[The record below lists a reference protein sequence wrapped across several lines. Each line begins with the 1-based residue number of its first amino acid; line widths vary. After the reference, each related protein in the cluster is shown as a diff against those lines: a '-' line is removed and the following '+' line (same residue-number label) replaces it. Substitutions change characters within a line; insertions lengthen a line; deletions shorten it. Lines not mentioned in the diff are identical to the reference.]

1 MVGKADMLLANRT
14 LSALI
19 VVCLL
24 VSGLVGLFFAVGLT
38 PVKAASG
45 NLVVTGTYTIENI
58 VQPVDGNVYVN
69 AGGNLIV
76 RNATLSI
83 LSNGNPAE
91 RHSITINSS
100 GTLTLDHGTITTYLD
115 QIDPWPFLTINV
127 NGGTI
132 VASGASLLQFP
143 GSIVLTGAASVTLTD
158 STITGLPSSLVSDF
172 VVGAGGSLTLDQA
185 DDGPTISLADLSWM
199 RLYDSSILKLPEYAT
214 ASMPAANITLSGD
227 ANLLAVNSYI
237 AVDFGPIVNPT
248 DWYVHNVMVLN
259 GLARAYLYGCTF
271 ETYAGANA
279 DRAPAIVSSVSGSAA
294 YIYRWLNAS
303 VGDEYGV
310 PIVDATISATFTGS
324 TDLEGQTAFYYTYSG
339 VSTTPPAEVLS
350 YLGET
355 APTYQVTKADGRAV
369 IPYLTD
375 IIANGMA
382 DSPLYV
388 GSYEFT
394 GSKTIDGTPYSST
407 AAFSLKAYPAMG
419 PGDKSSDFT
428 VKLMGVSV
436 ESPNSSRWLVVPP
449 SLVIEGMTYYH
460 AGDVIVAANGTLDFE
475 NAVFQLVQEYSNQR
489 SILVDGTQALPGRLE
504 FHNTLVT
511 SDKIINIIV
520 QGYGIV
526 EAWDT
531 EFQGVNIIALE
542 DSQVIFHNV
551 TMNGNITTAWDSNAQ
566 INVYDSAL
574 LQTITLSG
582 NAVGGFTNTS
592 VPSVHVE
599 NDAVAYIYRWIHV
612 TVYDGAGY
620 PCPGATVT
628 ARYFIDGDVAAT
640 GTADSQGVARVRSIG
655 TIISST
661 GSTFVGNYR
670 VNASLSIH
678 SQVYYADNEI
688 SVGVMPYTEPLGK
701 NATYAA
707 MSIPGALPDL
717 TSVVVTA
724 SPSSPRN
731 HASTYLNA
739 TVFNTGAV
747 PAHNISADFY
757 DTTEAGTVFI
767 GTGTVD
773 YVPVDGSGVISLIWT
788 ALPPLAPKTHTITAY
803 VDPLNVVKE
812 LDETPVSGSTSLM
825 VQNLMDVYVQ
835 STSTDIWTVPEDIV
849 VNTGVLLR
857 ANVYNQGDATTGDI
871 LVEFWDEPLGTP
883 KTYIGNATVTG
894 IQWNTLKVATV
905 TWTPDVAGS
914 HTIHVAVNG
923 GIAGPHL
930 DLNETTFANNEA
942 SRVVTVL
949 TPPNLVLS
957 NIQFDPI
964 GSVPGGD
971 MLTISATLR
980 NTQLAPVTL
989 TNISLYDQDPTVG
1002 SPTAINGYLVT
1013 DRLAD
1018 NSAVTVSFT
1027 FAAPNV
1033 EVTTVVTYYLVVNP
1047 SHAQPEELSYDD
1059 NMVFGS
1065 ITVLDM
1071 RPDLVVTPSS
1081 ITVYSGTQDITSSM
1095 FGRTVRVEV
1104 NVTNSGGRPAYD
1116 FSIRVGIRNQ
1126 SFEGGGSYNH
1136 TFIDQS
1142 FNISA
1147 PPDVNTV
1154 SASFEWKIVLTIPAD
1169 YQIWAFVDPW
1179 GNVSEPSET
1188 NNWAVTPFTIVP
1200 LAADVQII
1208 TEKTEYTAG
1217 DEVYITATITY
1228 QGTGVAV
1235 PDVPLV
1241 IFRLLDGSGNPVE
1254 RSDTV
1259 AVNSSEG
1266 GVVIQTLTV
1275 PTDIASGSY
1284 EVVAVF
1290 FGTTYY
1296 SSTAAN
1302 LQISAQVSGGLFPWW
1317 VWIVI
1322 IVIVGAAIAGFT
1334 VYTYFYGLGKY
1345 VECGECGAFIP
1356 AASKRCPKC
1365 GVEFE
1370 AGTMKCSECGAW
1382 IPAESTEC
1390 PNCGVKFV
1398 GEAEE
1403 EGDYLERMKKEYD
1416 EMVSKY
1422 RELARPELGKKF
1434 SDKAFDDWWKR
1445 QPGYIT
1451 FDDWLAKEEEKK
1463 KEGPVPCP
1471 VCGTLNPKEA
1481 TVCHKCGTVFGV
1493 QKEGPPG
1500 RGPPPAAPPSAAPPR
1515 EVERAAEAPPV
1526 QEAAPG
1532 AAPRMVIRRPIEK
1545 KVVPKKIIRSPSGQA
1560 VEEEQKEDNNQ

>member
-24 VSGLVGLFFAVGLT
+24 VSGLVGLFFAVGIT

-83 LSNGNPAE
+83 LSNGDPAE
-91 RHSITINSS
+91 RHSITVNSS
-100 GTLTLDHGTITTYLD
+100 GILTLDHGTITTYLD

-127 NGGTI
+127 NGGTVI
-132 VASGASLLQFP
+132 ASGASLLQFP
-143 GSIVLTGAASVTLTD
+143 GSIALTGGASVTLTD

-185 DDGPTISLADLSWM
+185 DDGPAISLADLSWL

-227 ANLLAVNSYI
+227 ANMLAVNSYI
-237 AVDFGPIVNPT
+237 ALDFGPIVNPT
-248 DWYVHNVMVLN
+248 DWYVHNVMVLT

-271 ETYAGANA
+271 ETYTGANA
-279 DRAPAIVSSVSGSAA
+279 DRAPAIVTSVSGSAA

-310 PIVDATISATFTGS
+310 PIVNATISATFTGS

-339 VSTTPPAEVLS
+339 VSTTPPAEVLN

-355 APTYQVTKADGRAV
+355 ALTYQVTKADGRAV

-382 DSPLYV
+382 ASPLYV

-394 GSKTIDGTPYSST
+394 GSKTIGGTPYSST
-407 AAFSLKAYPAMG
+407 AAFSLKAYPAMEA
-419 PGDKSSDFT
+419 GDKSSDFT

-436 ESPNSSRWLVVPP
+436 QSPDPSRWLVVPP

-475 NAVFQLVQEYSNQR
+475 NAVFQLVQEYTNQR
-489 SILVDGTQALPGRLE
+489 SIVVDGTQTLPGVLE

-511 SDKIINIIV
+511 SDKAINIIV

-566 INVYDSAL
+566 INIYDSTL
-574 LQTITLSG
+574 MQTITLSG
-582 NAVGGFTNTS
+582 NTVGGFTNTS
-592 VPSVHVE
+592 VPSVKVE
-599 NDAVAYIYRWIHV
+599 NNAVAYIYRWIHV

-620 PCPGATVT
+620 PLPGATVT
-628 ARYFIDGDVAAT
+628 ARYFISGVVAAT
-640 GTADSQGVARVRSIG
+640 GTADSQGVARVRSTG
-655 TIISST
+655 TIIT
-661 GSTFVGNYR
+661 AIGSTFVGNYR

-678 SQVYYADNEI
+678 SQVYYADSEI

-701 NATYAA
+701 NATFAA
-707 MSIPGALPDL
+707 MTIPGALPDL
-717 TSVVVTA
+717 TSVVVTVY
-724 SPSSPRN
+724 PSGPMN
-731 HASTYLNA
+731 HQVAIVNA
-739 TVFNTGAV
+739 TVYNTGAV
-747 PAHNISADFY
+747 AAHNVSASFQDKT
-757 DTTEAGTVFI
+757 DTYTQSI
-767 GTGTVD
+767 GTGTVGT
-773 YVPVDGSGVISLIWT
+773 VPVDGSAVISVLWT
-788 ALPPLAPKTHTITAY
+788 AQAPLDPLAHNISTI
-803 VDPLNVVKE
+803 VDPLNTVPE
-812 LDETPVSGSTSLM
+812 LDETLVTGYTTVF
-825 VQNLMDVYVQ
+825 VQNLPDLEVR
-835 STSTDIWTVPEDIV
+835 SELSEIWTVPTDIV
-849 VNTGVLLR
+849 VNTAVQLS
-857 ANVYNQGDATTGDI
+857 ANIHNVGDLTTPDI
-871 LVEFWDEPLGTP
+871 VVDFYDEPNGLARTLIANTTVSGITWNSLA
-883 KTYIGNATVTG
+883 IATVS
-894 IQWNTLKVATV
+894 
-905 TWTPDVAGS
+905 WTPTESGP
-914 HTIHVAVNG
+914 HTVYVFVNG
-923 GIAGPHL
+923 GNAGPHPYE
-930 DLNETTFANNEA
+930 DEISFTNNEA
-942 SRVVTVL
+942 SRSFTVL
-949 TPPNLVLS
+949 TPPDLVLS
-957 NIQFDPI
+957 NLQFSPS

-971 MLTISATLR
+971 LLTITATLR
-980 NTQLAPVTL
+980 NTQLAPVTF
-989 TNISLYDQDPTVG
+989 TNVALYVNSRSVAPVMSYTV
-1002 SPTAINGYLVT
+1002 L
-1013 DRLAD
+1013 DRLSD
-1018 NSAVTVSFT
+1018 NTA
-1027 FAAPNV
+1027 
-1033 EVTTVVTYYLVVNP
+1033 TTVTFSYTTPVVTASTNMAFYVVVNP
-1047 SHAQPEELSYDD
+1047 SNSTPLEINYD
-1059 NMVFGS
+1059 NNVVFGS

-1081 ITVYSGTQDITSSM
+1081 ITVWSGTQDTTSSM
-1095 FGRTVRVEV
+1095 FGRTVSVEV
-1104 NVTNSGGRPAYD
+1104 NVTNIGGRPAYD
-1116 FSIRVGIRNQ
+1116 FSIRVGIRNE
-1126 SFEGGGSYNH
+1126 SFDGGGSYNV
-1136 TFIDQS
+1136 TLAEQK

-1147 PPDVNTV
+1147 MPDVNTV
-1154 SASFEWKIVLTIPAD
+1154 SLSFDWKISLTIWAD
-1169 YQIWAFVDPW
+1169 YQIWAWVDPW
-1179 GNVSEPSET
+1179 GNVSEPIKA
-1188 NNWAVTPFTIVP
+1188 NNWAVAPFTIAP
-1200 LAADVQII
+1200 LDVDVQII

-1228 QGTGVAV
+1228 KGSGVAV
-1235 PDVPLV
+1235 PDVPFV
-1241 IFRLLDGSGNPVE
+1241 IFRLLDSNGNPVE

-1259 AVNSSEG
+1259 AVNSSADG
-1266 GVVIQTLTV
+1266 IVIQTLTV

-1290 FGTTYY
+1290 FDTTYY

-1322 IVIVGAAIAGFT
+1322 IVVVGAAIAGFT

-1422 RELARPELGKKF
+1422 RELAKPELGKKF
-1434 SDKAFDDWWKR
+1434 SDKTFDDWWKR

-1493 QKEGPPG
+1493 PKEGPPG
-1500 RGPPPAAPPSAAPPR
+1500 KGPPPAAPPSAAPPR
-1515 EVERAAEAPPV
+1515 EVERAVEAPPV

-1545 KVVPKKIIRSPSGQA
+1545 KVVPKKIIRSPTGQA